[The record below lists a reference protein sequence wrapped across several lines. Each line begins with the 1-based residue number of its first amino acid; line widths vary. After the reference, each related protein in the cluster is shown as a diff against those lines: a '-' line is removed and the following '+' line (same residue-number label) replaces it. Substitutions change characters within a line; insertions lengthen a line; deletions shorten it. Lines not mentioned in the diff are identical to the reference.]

1 MNKFVLNNVASAAAL
16 LLAGML
22 VACSDLGSRDNPTDP
37 ASPAYISYSSNFSS
51 SSAQSCGTDVTGA
64 YCYIN
69 GIKTY
74 YEYYSSSSAYYSYSS
89 SSVTGNELHV
99 CTYRSASGSLICS
112 EKTYRT
118 VTVGM
123 KVWMAEN
130 LTYADS
136 GEMKNLR
143 GGNVMCYG
151 GSADSCT
158 KYGHLY
164 TWAGA
169 MDLPAAYSTAV
180 AAITLR
186 RQGVCPVDWHLPTSA
201 EWDSLA
207 ASVGGAS
214 VAGTALKS
222 MNEWFNSGNGT
233 DLYGFGALPGGYC
246 CYNGN
251 YDDAGKYAYF
261 WSATENDA
269 SYAYFRHLYYGDAEI
284 HMRTNFKTLAFSV
297 RCVKD

>member
-1 MNKFVLNNVASAAAL
+1 MNKFVCNNIVYAVAL
-16 LLAGML
+16 LLA
-22 VACSDLGSRDNPTDP
+22 ACSDLGSRDNPTDP
-37 ASPAYISYSSNFSS
+37 ASPAYVFYSSASSS
-51 SSAQSCGTDVTGA
+51 SSAQSCGTDATGA
-64 YCYIN
+64 YCYVN
-69 GIKTY
+69 GKKTY

-89 SSVTGNELHV
+89 SSATGNGLHV
-99 CTYRSASGSLICS
+99 CTYRSAENSLICI

-118 VTVGM
+118 VTIGT

-136 GEMKNLR
+136 GEMKNLK

-169 MDLPAAYSTAV
+169 MDLSAAYSTAV

-186 RQGVCPVDWHLPTSA
+186 RQGVCPVDWHLPTGA

-207 ASVGGAS
+207 VSVGGAS

-222 MNEWFNSGNGT
+222 MSEWLDSGNGT

-246 CYNGN
+246 CYNGS

-284 HMRTNFKTLAFSV
+284 HTRTNLKTLAFSV